1 MDLLLVIPV
10 LSSSCR
16 NQKYFAKTDKP
27 NYALTGGVSTFR
39 PCFGNPPTGPKN
51 ALKCFSSI
59 AMHCLQLVQQLPLSS
74 QKLVLMFCPTYKPLK
89 IMPFA
94 WQVYTFCSCLCH
106 TLDHATAAQRQTAL
120 PPRPVVG
127 LRVIPRAFP
136 LV

>member
-1 MDLLLVIPV
+1 MGVATANLHFNLDSQQLHAAAVAACQ
-10 LSSSCR
+10 CR
-16 NQKYFAKTDKP
+16 
-27 NYALTGGVSTFR
+27 TGGVSTFR

-59 AMHCLQLVQQLPLSS
+59 AMHCPQLAQHLPLSS

-94 WQVYTFCSCLCH
+94 WQVYTFCYCLCH